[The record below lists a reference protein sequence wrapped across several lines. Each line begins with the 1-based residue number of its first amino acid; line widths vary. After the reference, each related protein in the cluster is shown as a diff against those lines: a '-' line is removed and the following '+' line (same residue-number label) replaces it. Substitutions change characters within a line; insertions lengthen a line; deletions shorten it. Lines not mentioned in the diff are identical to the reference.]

1 MNTSLHTCVLSSDP
15 IVSNFREISQEEEE
29 SFLSLDHAFQV
40 DFALYL
46 KGKSYSY
53 TFDIYLKK
61 ANLLSNIGIKN
72 CNK

>member
-29 SFLSLDHAFQV
+29 SFPSLDHAFQV
-40 DFALYL
+40 DFVLYL
-46 KGKSYSY
+46 KCKSYSY

-61 ANLLSNIGIKN
+61 ANLLSNIGIKI

>member
-1 MNTSLHTCVLSSDP
+1 MNTSLYTCVLSSDP

-29 SFLSLDHAFQV
+29 SFPSLDHAFQV

-61 ANLLSNIGIKN
+61 ANLLSNIGIKI